1 MSQVGGICKDKMS
14 SAERMGALMMGQTP
28 DRVPFNPFALGFA
41 ARTVGYTV
49 QSMYDDP
56 QKSLEAQLRAAEQYG
71 YDAFAMFGYASYGG
85 WEFGGDIKMPVS
97 EWEGAPSVAR
107 HPIESDED
115 LEKLELPDVKTAGV
129 LPLGMAFNRI
139 LDSMGLPIFV
149 PASGDCVTVAANVAD
164 VSRFCRWMMKKPDLA
179 HHMLRLAS
187 DHLLEVHQHYVDT
200 FGPEKLMAGFF
211 VTVAANQI
219 MSPKQFEEFVLPY
232 QSEYQDKIYDM
243 GIKGV
248 FAHICGEQNLNLPL
262 LKQMNFG
269 TPQFPAIMSFGHEV
283 DIETAI
289 EYFPDN
295 IIAGNVEP
303 QVIQNGTP
311 EQVYELTRIAIEKGK
326 KAPRGFILMP
336 GCELP
341 IMAPAYNVYTMM
353 KAVNDFGFY
362 D

>member
-1 MSQVGGICKDKMS
+1 
-14 SAERMGALMMGQTP
+14 
-28 DRVPFNPFALGFA
+28 
-41 ARTVGYTV
+41 
-49 QSMYDDP
+49 MYNDP
-56 QKSLEAQLRAAEQYG
+56 QRSLEAQLWTAEQFG
-71 YDAFAMFGYASYGG
+71 YEPIVLFGYASYGG
-85 WEFGGDIKMPVS
+85 WEFGGEVKMPTT

-115 LEKLELPDVKTAGV
+115 VEKLELPDVRTAGI
-129 LPLGMAFNRI
+129 LPLAMGFGKI
-139 LDSMGLPIFV
+139 CEGLGLPILV
-149 PASGDCVTVAANVAD
+149 PASGDAVTVAANVAD
-164 VSRFCRWMMKKPDLA
+164 VSRFCRWMIKKPELA
-179 HHMLRLAS
+179 HHMLRLAT
-187 DHLLEVHQHYVDT
+187 DHILEVYQYWVDT
-200 FGPEKLMAGFF
+200 FGAEKLMAGFF

-232 QSEYQDKIYDM
+232 QSELQDKIYGM

-269 TPQFPAIMSFGHEV
+269 TPEYPAIMSFGHEV
-283 DIETAI
+283 DLETAI

-311 EQVYELTRIAIEKGK
+311 QQVYELTRIAIEKGK
-326 KAPRGFILMP
+326 NAPRGFFLMP

-341 IMAPAYNVYTMM
+341 IMSPPYNVYTMM
-353 KAVNDFGFY
+353 KAINDFGFY